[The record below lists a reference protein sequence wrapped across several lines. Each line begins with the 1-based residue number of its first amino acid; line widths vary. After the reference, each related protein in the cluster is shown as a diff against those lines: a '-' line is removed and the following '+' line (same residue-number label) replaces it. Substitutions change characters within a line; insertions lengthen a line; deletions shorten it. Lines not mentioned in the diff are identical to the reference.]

1 MFCPRNTDLEP
12 TRPVPPGDAAGRR
25 GCPAPGRSVP
35 GQPGLRPHAR
45 SSGGAEAWRVGGR
58 GGPAGQP
65 GGLVHRFEEDRAF
78 SSCGVKTNRATNAPA
93 PLSNQERR
101 GLRGR
106 PCSRTDISSGRPRA
120 AEEPRNGWRA
130 PNSPRWGTRAPES
143 RRASSERPGDSA
155 TGTGAPG
162 TIACGPGRPFL
173 LRCPVPRT
181 GQRALG
187 GGGTVHPPRQAEKV
201 RVQR

>member
-1 MFCPRNTDLEP
+1 MTDSEGEKGAQSKAVRAVGAEGKGPQHLQGRGAWQRHSHPKARLSGRPNRPPRSALQGGSLFCPRNTDLEP

-93 PLSNQERR
+93 PLSNQEA
-101 GLRGR
+101 R
-106 PCSRTDISSGRPRA
+106 PPWKTLFTNGHQQWA
-120 AEEPRNGWRA
+120 AAG
-130 PNSPRWGTRAPES
+130 
-143 RRASSERPGDSA
+143 
-155 TGTGAPG
+155 
-162 TIACGPGRPFL
+162 C
-173 LRCPVPRT
+173 
-181 GQRALG
+181 
-187 GGGTVHPPRQAEKV
+187 
-201 RVQR
+201 